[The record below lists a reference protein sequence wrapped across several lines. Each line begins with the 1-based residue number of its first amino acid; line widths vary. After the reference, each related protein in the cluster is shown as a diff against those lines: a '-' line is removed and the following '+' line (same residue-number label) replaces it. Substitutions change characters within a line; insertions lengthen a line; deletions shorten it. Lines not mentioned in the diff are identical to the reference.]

1 MAFCGGNEIRPE
13 HILPLARETGD
24 SARMRGLELTE
35 VGKLGLTET
44 VADIERRL
52 ILMALRQCN
61 DNQARAA
68 QKLGIPR
75 TTLRDKMAKY
85 NIPVN

>member
-1 MAFCGGNEIRPE
+1 M
-13 HILPLARETGD
+13 
-24 SARMRGLELTE
+24 
-35 VGKLGLTET
+35 
-44 VADIERRL
+44 

-61 DNQARAA
+61 GNQARAA

-85 NIPVN
+85 DIPGG